1 MNLYYFCVYLSF
13 AVAGTPYSEISPI
26 FLHFFPGKRGFLF
39 LASSAAVL
47 FWHSLLSLDVFL
59 VFPYFSRCCLL
70 LHTTK
75 LVYPF
80 LLSNISGFSRVFSG
94 CTGTSKELAEENAAG
109 KSGGRGQLSTSD
121 NFSCCCQFFFLRNL
135 TPRSSLVF
143 PPSCVAF
150 LVFICAVSLRFFLAF
165 LAAPAVAEEK
175 MVLITYTQRG
185 MSRNSRLADIGQL
198 ICAPH

>member
-1 MNLYYFCVYLSF
+1 MNLYYLCVYLSF

-26 FLHFFPGKRGFLF
+26 FLHFFPDWRGFLF

-109 KSGGRGQLSTSD
+109 KSGGRGNSQPVITRDRRGGSNRWGAAQKEGHLRDLCQRVQRRSD
-121 NFSCCCQFFFLRNL
+121 S
-135 TPRSSLVF
+135 
-143 PPSCVAF
+143 
-150 LVFICAVSLRFFLAF
+150 I
-165 LAAPAVAEEK
+165 
-175 MVLITYTQRG
+175 
-185 MSRNSRLADIGQL
+185 
-198 ICAPH
+198 